1 MVKFKVENMR
11 VIIAGGSRGLGKSLA
26 IDLAKRGA
34 HILLLAR
41 GKDALQDAKAEVVSH
56 RRSSNQAIDAI
67 ATDLCDHLAV
77 QKALSEYEAT
87 PDIVFCVAGGSS
99 PSQIGFLADL
109 NPQGLT
115 SCLESNYYSAVFI
128 TQACLQQWIRNPD
141 PSRVRHIVFVSSA
154 AAFVGLPGYIAY
166 TPPKAAIR
174 AFADTL
180 RQELLLYGDKDMYQV
195 HSAFPGTFIT
205 ESFLA
210 EQASKPEITKIMEGS
225 NISDEEIQ
233 AKTQSASTIAKKIL
247 GGLDKGY
254 FSITSDWETALIL
267 NNMRGP
273 SPRDN
278 FLLDLLLA
286 LVAFLVW
293 PFVRRDFD
301 RKTRIY
307 GRKNRA
313 QLQPTNA

>member
-1 MVKFKVENMR
+1 MTKFKCENLR
-11 VIIAGGSRGLGKSLA
+11 VVIAGGSRGLGKSLA

-41 GKDALQDAKAEVVSH
+41 GQETLEVAKVKRTLSQY
-56 RRSSNQAIDAI
+56 SAI
-67 ATDLCDHLAV
+67 
-77 QKALSEYEAT
+77 
-87 PDIVFCVAGGSS
+87 PDIVFCVAGGSN

-109 NPQGLT
+109 SPEGVK

-128 TQACLQQWIRNPD
+128 TQACLKLWVQNPD
-141 PSRVRHIVFVSSA
+141 KNR
-154 AAFVGLPGYIAY
+154 

-180 RQELLLYGDKDMYQV
+180 RQEILLYGDKDMYQV
-195 HSAFPGTFIT
+195 HNAFPGTFIT
-205 ESFLA
+205 DSFLA

-225 NISDEEIQ
+225 NVSDEKIRST
-233 AKTQSASTIAKKIL
+233 TQSASTIAAKIL
-247 GGLDKGY
+247 HGLDKGY
-254 FSITSDWETALIL
+254 FSITSDWESALIL

-278 FLLDLLLA
+278 VLLDLLLA

-301 RKTRIY
+301 RKTRSY
-307 GRKNRA
+307 GRKHPA
-313 QLQPTNA
+313 QFKRSDA

>member
-1 MVKFKVENMR
+1 M
-11 VIIAGGSRGLGKSLA
+11 
-26 IDLAKRGA
+26 
-34 HILLLAR
+34 
-41 GKDALQDAKAEVVSH
+41 
-56 RRSSNQAIDAI
+56 
-67 ATDLCDHLAV
+67 
-77 QKALSEYEAT
+77 
-87 PDIVFCVAGGSS
+87 PDIVFCVAGGSN

-109 NPQGLT
+109 SPEGIT
-115 SCLESNYYSAVFI
+115 SCFESNYYSAVFI
-128 TQACLQQWIRNPD
+128 TQACLQLWIQNPQPD
-141 PSRVRHIVFVSSA
+141 RTRHIIFVSSA
-154 AAFVGLPGYIAY
+154 AAFVGLPGYVAY

-180 RQELLLYGDKDMYQV
+180 RQELLLYGGKGMYQV

-225 NISDEEIQ
+225 NFSDEIIQ
-233 AKTQSASTIAKKIL
+233 ARIPSALAIARKIL
-247 GGLDKGY
+247 HGLDKGY

-278 FLLDLLLA
+278 VILDLLLA
-286 LVAFLVW
+286 LIAFFVW

-301 RKTRIY
+301 RKTRNY
-307 GRKNRA
+307 GRKHST
-313 QLQPTNA
+313 QLESGSSGV